1 MKKTTHTLRPGP
13 EQIFTGLGR
22 RACDGAVLEVDF
34 EQDGEEP
41 EVAVKARLI
50 ELHDLNIAERRSE
63 REVAWF
69 LKRCLSRIRQE
80 GLTLIIDQQ
89 VHYLP
94 PEHIEVEQIRYR
106 QFCTP
111 PTEAGPFQ

>member
-1 MKKTTHTLRPGP
+1 MSKTSQTLRPGP

-22 RACDGAVLEVDF
+22 RACDGAVVEVDF
-34 EQDGEEP
+34 ELEEDGQEQA
-41 EVAVKARLI
+41 VAARLL

-69 LKRCLSRIRQE
+69 LKRCLGRIREE
-80 GLTLIIDQQ
+80 GLTLIIDQK
-89 VHYLP
+89 VHYFSP
-94 PEHIEVEQIRYR
+94 SQVTVEQIRYR

-111 PTEAGPFQ
+111 STEAGPFQ